1 MTRNQNEDKLLHLN
15 ETDWNLEVRKVQLR
29 QRNMLVPPTF
39 SVPEQTRPEPRT
51 NLDPTWPDPRTA
63 PTHVTSNSATNWS
76 KQISQPVL
84 IQRRILTCKGR
95 SRVYL

>member
-51 NLDPTWPDPRTA
+51 NLDPT
-63 PTHVTSNSATNWS
+63 
-76 KQISQPVL
+76 
-84 IQRRILTCKGR
+84 
-95 SRVYL
+95 